1 MINAVATSP
10 KGRWKIAI
18 PCHPLPLRT
27 MIALFLTLAAIALID
42 SLSMVP
48 LAVVP
53 MTVAL
58 GGKRPLAHASA
69 FVAGIFIPYVLCG
82 GLLLAGTEF
91 LFETFGAYLA
101 RLWNQPNVLE
111 LSVQIVIGVVLLGS
125 AWYLRKQRPTTT
137 EQKQTPAATP
147 VAMFL
152 LGATLVLV
160 GLPGAV
166 PYVAAIER
174 IARFAPGWGEAAG
187 FLVFYNVLFVMPFV
201 CLIGLRFLMPRHA
214 EYCFR
219 VVADVALKAMPH
231 LIVWFFVLT
240 GVVLVADGIGW
251 FVGYPLIPVSPMH
264 EHGS

>member
-1 MINAVATSP
+1 M
-10 KGRWKIAI
+10 
-18 PCHPLPLRT
+18 L
-27 MIALFLTLAAIALID
+27 ALFLTLAAIALVD

-58 GGKRPLAHASA
+58 GGKRPLAHATA
-69 FVAGIFIPYVLCG
+69 FVAGIFIPYFLCG

-101 RLWNQPNVLE
+101 RLWNRPNVLE

-125 AWYLRKQRPTTT
+125 VWYLRKQGTTTT
-137 EQKQTPAATP
+137 EPRKTTATTPR
-147 VAMFL
+147 AMFL

-174 IARFAPGWGEAAG
+174 IARFAPGWGEAAA
-187 FLVFYNVLFVMPFV
+187 FLAFYNLMFVMPFV
-201 CLIGLRFLMPRHA
+201 CLIGVRFLMPRHA

-219 VVADVALKAMPH
+219 TVADVALKAMPH
-231 LIVWFFVLT
+231 IIVLFFVLT

-251 FVGYPLIPVSPMH
+251 FVGYPLIPVSSVH
-264 EHGS
+264 EHGT